1 MKNTKKKSENPM
13 LRMPGALLWIFC
25 CPLALIIYAHYD
37 FKKSEAKRKAKL
49 HKRAVERWDRWW
61 G

>member
-1 MKNTKKKSENPM
+1 MKNKDDNPM
-13 LRMPGALLWIFC
+13 MHMPGALLWIFC
-25 CPLALIIYAHYD
+25 CPLALIICAHYD

-49 HKRAVERWDRWW
+49 HKRAVENWDRWW